1 VDEKDRFFSFERA
14 LRELK
19 LKEDEL
25 KRLVSEGEIR
35 AFRDEDKMKFRREDI
50 ERLKKKAD
58 KPDFSKGPSD
68 ASADTLADDLVF
80 EEEELSLGD
89 DEPGM
94 QTAPIS
100 EDTLVDDD
108 DDVGMTTEPISKGE
122 KASRRESAAAAKR
135 SPAPTG
141 RGTRIRGAQESR
153 EQSNPLMTAVIVL
166 SSVVLFLGIFVAVD
180 LFQDRKGDFTSGIV
194 DFFGENFSSE

>member
-1 VDEKDRFFSFERA
+1 MSEEKDRFFSFERA

-35 AFRDEDKMKFRREDI
+35 AFRDEDKMKFRKEDI
-50 ERLKKKAD
+50 DRLRKKSG

-80 EEEELSLGD
+80 EEEELSLGEE
-89 DEPGM
+89 EPGM

-100 EDTLVDDD
+100 EDTLLDE
-108 DDVGMTTEPISKGE
+108 DVGMTTEPISKGS
-122 KASRRESAAAAKR
+122 KRPATSSAAARK
-135 SPAPTG
+135 PASPTG
-141 RGTRIRGAQESR
+141 RGTRVR
-153 EQSNPLMTAVIVL
+153 EAEEEAKSSPLMTAVIVL
-166 SSVVLFLGIFVAVD
+166 SSIILFLGVFVAID
-180 LFQDRKGDFTSGIV
+180 LFKDQKGGFTEGIV
-194 DFFGENFSSE
+194 NFFGENFSTP

>member
-1 VDEKDRFFSFERA
+1 MSEEKDRFFSFERA

-35 AFRDEDKMKFRREDI
+35 AFRDEDKMKFRKEDI
-50 ERLKKKAD
+50 DRLRKKTE

-80 EEEELSLGD
+80 EEEELSLGEE
-89 DEPGM
+89 EPGM

-100 EDTLVDDD
+100 EDTLLDE
-108 DDVGMTTEPISKGE
+108 DVGMTTEPISKGS
-122 KASRRESAAAAKR
+122 KKSSAAAAGAGKKPTQ
-135 SPAPTG
+135 PAA
-141 RGTRIRGAQESR
+141 RGTRVREAQEAEEKGS
-153 EQSNPLMTAVIVL
+153 PLMLAVVVL
-166 SSVVLFLGIFVAVD
+166 SSIVLFLGVFVAID
-180 LFQDRKGDFTSGIV
+180 LFKDQKGGFTEGIV
-194 DFFGENFSSE
+194 NFFGENFSTP

>member
-35 AFRDEDKMKFRREDI
+35 AFRDEDKMKFRKEDI
-50 ERLKKKAD
+50 DRLRKKAE

-80 EEEELSLGD
+80 EEEELNLGEE
-89 DEPGM
+89 EPGM

-100 EDTLVDDD
+100 EDTLLDDD
-108 DDVGMTTEPISKGE
+108 IGMTTEPLSKGSG
-122 KASRRESAAAAKR
+122 KRQAAASGKK
-135 SPAPTG
+135 SAPPTSS
-141 RGTRIRGAQESR
+141 RGTRIREAQSADEKGS
-153 EQSNPLMTAVIVL
+153 PLMTAVVVL
-166 SSVVLFLGIFVAVD
+166 SSIVLFLGVFVAVD
-180 LFQDRKGDFTSGIV
+180 LFKDQKGGLTEGIV
-194 DFFGENFSSE
+194 NFFGENFSSP

>member
-1 VDEKDRFFSFERA
+1 MSEEKDRFFSFERA

-35 AFRDEDKMKFRREDI
+35 AFRDEDKMKFRKEDI
-50 ERLKKKAD
+50 DRLRKKTE

-80 EEEELSLGD
+80 EEEELSLGEE
-89 DEPGM
+89 EPGM

-100 EDTLVDDD
+100 EDTLLDE
-108 DDVGMTTEPISKGE
+108 DVGMTTEPISKGS
-122 KASRRESAAAAKR
+122 KKSSAAAAGAGKKPTQ
-135 SPAPTG
+135 PAA
-141 RGTRIRGAQESR
+141 RGTRVREAQEAQEKGS
-153 EQSNPLMTAVIVL
+153 PLMLAVVVL
-166 SSVVLFLGIFVAVD
+166 SSIVLFLGVFVAID
-180 LFQDRKGDFTSGIV
+180 LFKDQKGGFTEGIV
-194 DFFGENFSSE
+194 NFFGENFSTP